1 MHFFALL
8 LVLKIDFADVY
19 VLGLQGAFECD
30 GIENNIPLTCYPLNL
45 LLHHF
50 DIYDPLGWIWIC
62 LYDN

>member
-30 GIENNIPLTCYPLNL
+30 GIENTIPLICYPLFFSFL
-45 LLHHF
+45 SAKIRL
-50 DIYDPLGWIWIC
+50 
-62 LYDN
+62 